1 MISFHSTNLLYL
13 ENSKFQYDAT
23 FWHGSRAWWLIM
35 EQRLAVTSW
44 MNIPFKWAAIR
55 FVNTLIKSI
64 LCLVVFSA
72 WSLPQ
77 ELEVFLQPAIL
88 LVWRGEGQEKEEERR
103 CIIFE
108 VGAALIAP
116 SQLPPFARRGCRP
129 ARRSRVPQCPSTIAH
144 PAHRPSP
151 TLQSLLPA
159 VYRSDPGIIARHPT
173 MHLDHIVHYSK
184 TS

>member
-23 FWHGSRAWWLIM
+23 FWHGSRAWWLVM

-44 MNIPFKWAAIR
+44 MNIPFKGAAIR
-55 FVNTLIKSI
+55 VVNNLIKSI
-64 LCLVVFSA
+64 LCLVFFSA
-72 WSLPQ
+72 WSLLK
-77 ELEVFLQPAIL
+77 ELPVFLQPAIL

-129 ARRSRVPQCPSTIAH
+129 ARRSRVPQCPSCLAPISH
-144 PAHRPSP
+144 PSKP
-151 TLQSLLPA
+151 PA
-159 VYRSDPGIIARHPT
+159 RR
-173 MHLDHIVHYSK
+173 L
-184 TS
+184 